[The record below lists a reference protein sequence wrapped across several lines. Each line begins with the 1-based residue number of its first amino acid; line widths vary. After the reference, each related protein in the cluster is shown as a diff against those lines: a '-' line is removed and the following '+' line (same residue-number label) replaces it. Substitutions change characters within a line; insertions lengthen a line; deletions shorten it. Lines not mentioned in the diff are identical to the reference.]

1 MKIFI
6 VINDEYLQ
14 RFVDASSRM
23 HLHIVS
29 FDGWSFCS
37 L

>member
-14 RFVDASSRM
+14 SLLDASSRM
-23 HLHIVS
+23 HFHIVS
-29 FDGWSFCS
+29 FDGWSFC
-37 L
+37 LL